1 MALNI
6 EISDEKI
13 NDSFKVSLDEILS
26 TKNYSNPVK
35 KVLDEM
41 LGYGGSMKGELGEQI
56 TNFLKTCMETPEF
69 KAQLGQAIADEMA
82 RRAVDGLEKKK

>member
-13 NDSFKVSLDEILS
+13 TNSLKVSLDELLS
-26 TKNYSNPVK
+26 PKNYSNPVK
-35 KVLDEM
+35 KVLDEI
-41 LGYGGSMKGELGEQI
+41 LGYGSLKGELGEQI
-56 TNFLKTCMETPEF
+56 SNFLKTCMETPEF